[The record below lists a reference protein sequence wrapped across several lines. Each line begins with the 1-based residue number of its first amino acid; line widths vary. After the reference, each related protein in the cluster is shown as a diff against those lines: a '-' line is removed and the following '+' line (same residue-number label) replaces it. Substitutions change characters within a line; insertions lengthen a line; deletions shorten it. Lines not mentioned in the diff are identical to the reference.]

1 MSDHQTTLGQT
12 TRTAAQAEREPSSLM
27 ARNIKLP
34 ASTLED
40 RGQT

>member
-1 MSDHQTTLGQT
+1 MSLQTTLGQAT
-12 TRTAAQAEREPSSLM
+12 TTAAQAERELSSLM
-27 ARNIKLP
+27 ARNIKFP